1 MLVVFFLVSL
11 AYAFYDNSKNIY
23 ELTPKSFDDVIY
35 KTNHTSVVEFYAPW
49 CGYCQQFKSHYI
61 KAAQASSDVAQYA
74 AVNCDLPE
82 NKKLCNEYRI
92 EGFPTILV
100 FRPPKWT
107 GKITK
112 KNGHSSEIYRGERT
126 ASKLTEFVK
135 GRVKNYVKRVNARD
149 IASFVAVKDKPRV
162 LLLTSKTSISPMFKA
177 LAIDFLGSLDFG
189 YLTVTDE
196 IKSEVQKH
204 IEVESLPQIV
214 VIDRDGSFHK
224 YEGPTARTAIAKF
237 LGSFAEAEDGET
249 SERGTFLK
257 GLKKG
262 LYKSYRDFKKSRA
275 GKSKSAKHDKDEL

>member
-149 IASFVAVKDKPRV
+149 IASFVVVKDKPRV

-237 LGSFAEAEDGET
+237 LGNFAEAEDGET

>member
-237 LGSFAEAEDGET
+237 LGNFAEAEDGET

>member
-1 MLVVFFLVSL
+1 MLVLFFLVSL
-11 AYAFYDNSKNIY
+11 AYAFYDNSKHIY

-112 KNGHSSEIYRGERT
+112 KNGHSSEIYRGERI

-135 GRVKNYVKRVNARD
+135 GRVKNYVKRINARN
-149 IASFVAVKDKPRV
+149 IASFVAPEDKPRV

-177 LAIDFLGSLDFG
+177 LAIDFLGSLEFG

-196 IKSEVQKH
+196 IRSEVETYIDVKR
-204 IEVESLPQIV
+204 LPQIV
-214 VIDRDGSFHK
+214 VIDREGSFHK
-224 YEGPTARTAIAKF
+224 YEGPTERTAIAKF
-237 LGSFAEAEDGET
+237 LGNFGEAEDGET

-262 LYKSYRDFKKSRA
+262 LYKSFRDFKKSRA
-275 GKSKSAKHDKDEL
+275 GKSKSAKNHRDEL